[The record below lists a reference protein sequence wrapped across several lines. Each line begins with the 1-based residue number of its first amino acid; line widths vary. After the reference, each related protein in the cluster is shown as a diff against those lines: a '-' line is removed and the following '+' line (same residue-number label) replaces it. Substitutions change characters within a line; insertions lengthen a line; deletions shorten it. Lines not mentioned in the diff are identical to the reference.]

1 MTVTLAIE
9 KGHICGARYRIDSLI
24 GDGGMA
30 TVYRAFHTETDR
42 AVALKLVRPEF
53 AGDQEVRE
61 MFVREARVCARI
73 GRSDHIVDVLD
84 AGIDEGLGL
93 PFMAMELLEGEPL
106 DARIRKQGALSVS
119 DTLALTEQ
127 LADGLEQAH
136 LAGVF
141 HRDLKPQNLFL
152 CKSRKALPTLKILD
166 FGIAKL
172 AETTQQSST
181 HVGTPAY
188 SAPEQLGPAW
198 RAIGEQRG
206 ITIANVVSAA
216 TDIWA
221 MGLVVFEMLT
231 GAQSGALWGATTL
244 AELPVKIVLEPPPLP
259 SRRGL
264 EAGHHLPAALD
275 PWMARCLH
283 LDATKRFASALEAFQ
298 ALASALGQQ
307 SPALSTAAP
316 SLAPNTP
323 AQAHPLAVQKTI
335 PTEPAAMTSHAGTPL
350 SSELAFAVTTPPVAA
365 NYGRT
370 PAESFSATPPRV
382 QPPTQA
388 QPATQGHAAVA
399 SSPPPAAFQRPQ
411 PAAPAYQHG
420 SHDPQL
426 TAWATYRQLELRA
439 VADPRPYVGAGTLH
453 HLGRI
458 ILVGREARLLLPD
471 GELLLAE
478 VAVDEAFRKTVNEDR
493 LVIAVVHSPR
503 LRYRC
508 AVRSKRASG
517 LADGMAKGLKILDDL
532 VNRGRPFLIGDPWL
546 EQRYDLAGPS
556 PEEAHAALPMPLR
569 QYLIQSG
576 FTGSLEFRTGFC
588 VIAQDG
594 VSNFEPRGLDR
605 LLDTASRVYATFT
618 G

>member
-1 MTVTLAIE
+1 MTLAIE
-9 KGHICGARYRIDSLI
+9 KGHICGARYRIDSLL
-24 GDGGMA
+24 GEGGMA
-30 TVYRAFHTETDR
+30 TVYRAVHTETDR
-42 AVALKLVRPEF
+42 TVALKVVRPEF

-73 GRSDHIVDVLD
+73 GRSEHIVDVLD

-106 DARIRKQGALSVS
+106 DARIRKQGALSLS

-127 LADGLEQAH
+127 LAEGLEQAH
-136 LAGVF
+136 VAGVF

-152 CKSRKALPTLKILD
+152 CKSRKSVPTLKILD

-206 ITIANVVSAA
+206 IAIASAVSAA

-264 EAGHHLPAALD
+264 EAGYQLPAGLD

-283 LDATKRFASALEAFQ
+283 LDATKRFGSASEAFQ
-298 ALASALGQQ
+298 ALVNALGERSQ
-307 SPALSTAAP
+307 SSAAAA
-316 SLAPNTP
+316 SVAPVSP
-323 AQAHPLAVQKTI
+323 PQAHPLAVQKTV
-335 PTEPAAMTSHAGTPL
+335 PTDASVMTAHAGTPL
-350 SSELAFAVTTPPVAA
+350 SSELAFAVTTPPVIAA
-365 NYGRT
+365 NYSRP
-370 PAESFSATPPRV
+370 PAESFNVTPPR
-382 QPPTQA
+382 A
-388 QPATQGHAAVA
+388 QPQSHAHSAA
-399 SSPPPAAFQRPQ
+399 SSSAPPAAFQQAPQ
-411 PAAPAYQHG
+411 AVGYHQAP
-420 SHDPQL
+420 HDPQL
-426 TAWATYRQLELRA
+426 LAWANYRHMELRA
-439 VADPRPYVGAGTLH
+439 VGDPRPYFAAGSLH

-458 ILVGREARLLLPD
+458 VLVGREARLALPD
-471 GELLLAE
+471 GELLLTE
-478 VAVDEAFRKTVNEDR
+478 VAVDEAFRKTVSEDR

-508 AVRSKRASG
+508 ALRSKQASG
-517 LADGMAKGLKILDDL
+517 LADGMAKGLKMLDSL
-532 VNRGRPFLIGDPWL
+532 VNVSRPFLIGDPWL
-546 EQRYDLAGPS
+546 EQRFDLAGPS
-556 PEEAHAALPMPLR
+556 PEEAHAALPIPVR
-569 QYLIQSG
+569 QYLMQSG

-588 VIAQDG
+588 ILARDG
-594 VSNFEPRGLDR
+594 VARFEPRGLDL
-605 LLDTASRVYATFT
+605 LLDAASRVYSGFVV
-618 G
+618 